1 MPANQLQ
8 SSKTK
13 SLIELLKN
21 VGIFLRLKEKA
32 NADTYGKDFTVFTAL
47 GNEFDEKNTHS
58 RFVYEIQ
65 NDVLVLMLSRLG
77 THSEL
82 FKK

>member
-58 RFVYEIQ
+58 RFVYEILRS
-65 NDVLVLMLSRLG
+65 DGFHGGGFSGGIL
-77 THSEL
+77 
-82 FKK
+82 